1 MAQTIKR
8 TVDIQYQAKGLDAI
22 QKQLSETSLF
32 SGDSEVLKNL
42 KREIEEYSAA
52 FAGQEGG
59 MTDPAMAKE
68 MSKKYASILKLFEKY
83 RLELLKAVDF
93 ESASAVD
100 GLNEE
105 IEATEKLIANKQK
118 IIDLIKDKYIVEETG
133 ELKAKTQAVKKETL
147 EEAAKVVGAPKEK
160 MIGIKGREIKTPV
173 TITKNGEEILA
184 LLDKIS
190 NKNTEINKKLRNGEE
205 LTTDQKVELDKIL
218 EVAKAKGEVD
228 KDFKNSAKEINDL
241 TIYKNQLEAEQ
252 KKIIE
257 ERVRLTLG
265 KAETEV
271 DNLETDLAAKIKI
284 RDEINNQKI
293 SLEDLSEAEKE
304 KYGLSNEM
312 YKKGAELNAE
322 HTKETEKR
330 KKAEKEATKEIKQ
343 STDATNEQGGA
354 FTKAAKQVF
363 NYGVAFNLL
372 RRVYRETI
380 QTITELDKA
389 LTEMTIVT
397 TMSREEA

>member
-8 TVDIQYQAKGLDAI
+8 TVDIQYQAKGLDEI
-22 QKQLSETSLF
+22 QKQLSKTSLF

-59 MTDPAMAKE
+59 VTDPAMAKE

-83 RLELLKAVDF
+83 RLELLKAVDI

-118 IIDLIKDKYIVEETG
+118 IVDLVKERYVVEETG
-133 ELKAKTQAVKKETL
+133 QLKAKTPSAQKETL

-160 MIGIKGREIKTPV
+160 MVGIKGREIKTPV
-173 TITKNGEEILA
+173 AIAKNGEEVLA
-184 LLDKIS
+184 ALDKIS
-190 NKNTEINKKLRNGEE
+190 NKNTEINEKLRNGEN
-205 LTTDQKVELDKIL
+205 LTADQKAELDKIL
-218 EVAKAKGEVD
+218 EVARAKGEID

-257 ERVRLTLG
+257 ERVKLMLG
-265 KAETEV
+265 PAEDEI
-271 DNLETDLAAKIKI
+271 DKLQTDLAAKIKI

-293 SLEDLSEAEKE
+293 AVEDLSDAEKE
-304 KYGLSNEM
+304 KYNLSNEM

-322 HTKETEKR
+322 HTKQTEKR
-330 KKAEKEATKEIKQ
+330 KEAEKDA
-343 STDATNEQGGA
+343 TDATKKGTDAVNEQGGA

-363 NYGVAFNLL
+363 NYGIAFNVL
-372 RRVYRETI
+372 RRIYRETI

-389 LTEMTIVT
+389 LTEMTVVT
-397 TMSREEA
+397 TMSRKEA